1 MVETQASI
9 WEASCGKDKSKE
21 CHTTAEVGIE
31 AMIDCISSIIAD
43 NARNDL
49 VFESDNALLDS
60 LERQLAELRK
70 YGEEVEFF

>member
-1 MVETQASI
+1 MKIENQNINIEGIT
-9 WEASCGKDKSKE
+9 

-49 VFESDNALLDS
+49 AFEDDNALLNS
-60 LERQLAELRK
+60 LEQQLAELRK